1 MAYCTGA
8 QMLLKFGAKDMAH
21 VTDYDGDGAYDV
33 ATVDAAI
40 DSVSAKMDSYFAV
53 LYAVPIVPTTD
64 DIRDCCIQLTWCYLL
79 RGRDSM
85 TDTHK
90 DACTEWMAWLK
101 DCATGKAIPSG
112 AAPTAS
118 ASAPYVRW
126 QSNDRIFGR
135 DQHL

>member
-8 QMLLKFGAKDMAH
+8 QMVLKFGASDMAH

-40 DSVSAKMDSYFAV
+40 DSISALMDSYFAV

-79 RGRDSM
+79 TGRDSM
-85 TDTHK
+85 TDTHEK
-90 DACTEWMAWLK
+90 QCKQWGDWLK

-112 AAPTAS
+112 AVPSPS
-118 ASAPYVRW
+118 ASAPYARW
-126 QSNDRIFGR
+126 ESNDRIFGR
-135 DQHL
+135 DKFL